1 MSVASLQKFYEQFSK
16 RENASVMQIVQEER
30 EGKFFFYISS
40 PEKFDTSL
48 LIACLEKYL
57 PFLTNVVQS
66 PYVILKSEYE
76 LVRTERAGNMTP
88 QAIRKT
94 VRDTTLWK
102 KHGEKM
108 RPEYVYSATNEDEYA
123 TYENRVV
130 RTLIDKAVRFL
141 DLPAECAREG
151 VKNLYEAYFQ
161 SSSLNKLDLVRLF
174 DEDLFKDSNPES
186 FADYSK
192 LYQLRGKLT
201 QLRNSHFYKILS
213 RAPAFTGVPEATN
226 LFVHSPDYNG
236 CFKLWRSLDEF
247 YAGLSLL
254 SSAQQRSVYSAFVT
268 LAMISCYVR
277 LGFAPVR
284 DVPVGNTDKNF
295 SLKDFCLKNED
306 FNVVLNADEEKI
318 TVLVQCAK
326 ARSQQTTVIRLRTDL
341 SEEDVSDNAFTVS
354 LHRTEYSDRAVCVTP
369 GNKNSLKDL
378 EALVRCSVLTFGAD
392 KSIYDKVCLVCGSNL
407 LEDKGRA
414 FRCPDCGAVYTF
426 LGKDKVWLNQ
436 FNALSDMEKK

>member
-1 MSVASLQKFYEQFSK
+1 
-16 RENASVMQIVQEER
+16 
-30 EGKFFFYISS
+30 
-40 PEKFDTSL
+40 
-48 LIACLEKYL
+48 
-57 PFLTNVVQS
+57 
-66 PYVILKSEYE
+66 
-76 LVRTERAGNMTP
+76 
-88 QAIRKT
+88 
-94 VRDTTLWK
+94 
-102 KHGEKM
+102 M
-108 RPEYVYSATNEDEYA
+108 RG
-123 TYENRVV
+123 
-130 RTLIDKAVRFL
+130 F
-141 DLPAECAREG
+141 PA
-151 VKNLYEAYFQ
+151 
-161 SSSLNKLDLVRLF
+161 
-174 DEDLFKDSNPES
+174 
-186 FADYSK
+186 
-192 LYQLRGKLT
+192 
-201 QLRNSHFYKILS
+201 
-213 RAPAFTGVPEATN
+213 
-226 LFVHSPDYNG
+226 
-236 CFKLWRSLDEF
+236 
-247 YAGLSLL
+247 

-392 KSIYDKVCLVCGSNL
+392 KNIYDKVCLVCGSNL

>member
-1 MSVASLQKFYEQFSK
+1 
-16 RENASVMQIVQEER
+16 MQIVQGGEG
-30 EGKFFFYISS
+30 GKFFFYISS

-102 KHGEKM
+102 KRGEKM

-123 TYENRVV
+123 RMKTAWCARSST
-130 RTLIDKAVRFL
+130 RPSAFSTS
-141 DLPAECAREG
+141 PAECAREG

-174 DEDLFKDSNPES
+174 DPDLFKDSNPES

-226 LFVHSPDYNG
+226 LFVTIPITT
-236 CFKLWRSLDEF
+236 
-247 YAGLSLL
+247 AV
-254 SSAQQRSVYSAFVT
+254 SS
-268 LAMISCYVR
+268 
-277 LGFAPVR
+277 
-284 DVPVGNTDKNF
+284 
-295 SLKDFCLKNED
+295 
-306 FNVVLNADEEKI
+306 
-318 TVLVQCAK
+318 
-326 ARSQQTTVIRLRTDL
+326 
-341 SEEDVSDNAFTVS
+341 
-354 LHRTEYSDRAVCVTP
+354 
-369 GNKNSLKDL
+369 
-378 EALVRCSVLTFGAD
+378 FGA
-392 KSIYDKVCLVCGSNL
+392 V
-407 LEDKGRA
+407 
-414 FRCPDCGAVYTF
+414 
-426 LGKDKVWLNQ
+426 
-436 FNALSDMEKK
+436 